1 MNREAMDDMMMYDG
15 SARLGSS
22 EADEGDIEVVI
33 RVAKC

>member
-1 MNREAMDDMMMYDG
+1 MKPEAIDDVVMYDG
-15 SARLGSS
+15 SAQWGSS